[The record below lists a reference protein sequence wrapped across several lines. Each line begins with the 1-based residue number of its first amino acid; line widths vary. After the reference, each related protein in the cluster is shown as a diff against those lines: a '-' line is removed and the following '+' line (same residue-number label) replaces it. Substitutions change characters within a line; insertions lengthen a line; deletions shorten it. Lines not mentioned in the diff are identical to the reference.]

1 MAAFTETS
9 REHLA
14 AAVAPFDQDVT
25 REREQQWWPPPPLPS
40 TGQQCSHPYHRPL
53 FAFIV
58 PYAGT
63 MTYRLTSKVAL
74 HRPPPPNC
82 IGECYSAFEGL
93 DNSGI
98 VGGGGGDSGG
108 FEGSLERSRPTL

>member
-1 MAAFTETS
+1 MSGGIGNASSGEIRALCSFTDFLSTGNKGAWDGSVYMETS

-25 REREQQWWPPPPLPS
+25 REREQRWWPPPPLPS

-58 PYAGT
+58 LYTGT
-63 MTYRLTSKVAL
+63 MTYRLTSEVAL

-82 IGECYSAFEGL
+82 IGE
-93 DNSGI
+93 
-98 VGGGGGDSGG
+98 
-108 FEGSLERSRPTL
+108 